1 MFQYTEQ
8 MWLDFVFD
16 VSTQKKIK
24 KEKESSD
31 LISLVCIVV
40 IEQVTEQNP
49 FLYGKIMDLEKRRNV
64 KWFSCRMLPES
75 SNGI

>member
-1 MFQYTEQ
+1 ML
-8 MWLDFVFD
+8 LDFVFD

-40 IEQVTEQNP
+40 IEQGTEQNT

-64 KWFSCRMLPES
+64 K
-75 SNGI
+75 

>member
-1 MFQYTEQ
+1 
-8 MWLDFVFD
+8 VFD

-64 KWFSCRMLPES
+64 K
-75 SNGI
+75 

>member
-1 MFQYTEQ
+1 MTENNVFPCFSTQSKCDWILCLMFQ
-8 MWLDFVFD
+8 LK
-16 VSTQKKIK
+16 KKIK

-64 KWFSCRMLPES
+64 K
-75 SNGI
+75 